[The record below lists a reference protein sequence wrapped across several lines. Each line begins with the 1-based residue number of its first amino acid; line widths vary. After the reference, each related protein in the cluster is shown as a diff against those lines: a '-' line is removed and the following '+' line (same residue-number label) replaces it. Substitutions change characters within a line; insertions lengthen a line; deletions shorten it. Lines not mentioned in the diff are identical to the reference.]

1 VNVGYRFCFVQ
12 GRIMAATAMES
23 KDTPLQEKLEEMATH
38 IGYFG
43 FLFAILTFI
52 AMIVSWFVDN
62 SQLKDEFTKTE
73 WIIHAIITAV
83 TIIVVA
89 IPEGLVRG
97 RLQHEVVL
105 SGVEYV
111 WVAALYKLVLVLV
124 ALCLCACVHVPVCM
138 CLCACAC
145 VHVPVCMCLR
155 GCLCACACV
164 CACVRVPVCVCLCA
178 CACVRVLVWS
188 AAAGRDHLP
197 GVLHPQDVEGPEP
210 DPRAGCV

>member
-1 VNVGYRFCFVQ
+1 MNVGYRFCFVQ

-97 RLQHEVVL
+97 RCSVTLHCVMW
-105 SGVEYV
+105 GVD
-111 WVAALYKLVLVLV
+111 
-124 ALCLCACVHVPVCM
+124 C
-138 CLCACAC
+138 
-145 VHVPVCMCLR
+145 
-155 GCLCACACV
+155 
-164 CACVRVPVCVCLCA
+164 RV
-178 CACVRVLVWS
+178 
-188 AAAGRDHLP
+188 
-197 GVLHPQDVEGPEP
+197 
-210 DPRAGCV
+210 